1 LLPDMDRVLRG
12 GDQLLF
18 CGRKE
23 AKDQMDHVVHDH
35 QAIDYTRTGIDR
47 PSGSV
52 WRWLTSHP

>member
-1 LLPDMDRVLRG
+1 MDRVLRG

-23 AKDQMDHVVHDH
+23 AKEQMDRVVHDH

-47 PSGSV
+47 PGGSV
-52 WRWLTSHP
+52 WHWLTTGS